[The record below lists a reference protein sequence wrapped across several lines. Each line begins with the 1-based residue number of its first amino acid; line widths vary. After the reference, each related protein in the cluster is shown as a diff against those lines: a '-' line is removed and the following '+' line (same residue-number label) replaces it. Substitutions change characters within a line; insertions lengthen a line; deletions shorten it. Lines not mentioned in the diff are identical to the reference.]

1 MSLEQEIRDQI
12 ENIKKLKLSVGEIN
26 NHLSALEGLCRDS
39 KEESYQRRLDDA
51 HRISEEAYQAGL
63 NDAWE
68 TARTLIWDTSIY
80 EYMTAGINTDDWDN
94 ETCEVLRRYPAHE
107 AVELLRTIKNS
118 GQPKSDLQK
127 DIERFV
133 KNANA
138 ALNELAKRFAENI
151 KDIDKYREDAI
162 ASMRDNDT

>member
-68 TARTLIWDTSIY
+68 TARALIWDTSIY
-80 EYMTAGINTDDWDN
+80 EYETAGINTDDWDG

-107 AVELLRTIKNS
+107 AVELLRTINHIR
-118 GQPKSDLQK
+118 QPKTDFQNEI
-127 DIERFV
+127 DRFV
-133 KNANA
+133 RTANE
-138 ALNELAKRFAENI
+138 ALTELAKRFAESL
-151 KDIDKYREDAI
+151 EA
-162 ASMRDNDT
+162 MRNG